1 MSHRIPVAVLLAALC
16 GLVATQQTAAQQTA
30 APQTGAQPASPAAT
44 AQQPPVTYLVEVN
57 FVEVDAFVTDAQGNT
72 VTNLTAADFEL
83 LEDGRQQKVA
93 SFSLVNI
100 PIQRAE
106 RALFATQPVEADVQ
120 TNEHVEGRV
129 YLLVLDDLHTDPI
142 RAPRVKAA
150 ARRFIEQ
157 SFGVND
163 VAAVVYTGGRANDS
177 QEFTNNPR
185 LLLRA
190 IDKFTGRKF
199 RSATINQLEN
209 TVVDPQS
216 GALVAGPD
224 IDRDERAF
232 RARSVMGTIRKL
244 ADFMAGVR
252 GRRKAVLLIGEG
264 VDYDI
269 FQAVGL
275 AGSTASSVIQD
286 THDAIAA
293 ATRGNVSLY
302 TIDPRGLLAGTE
314 DLISVSSTMEDQGVG
329 TGSIQSEMRRSQ
341 DSLRVLAAN
350 TGGFAAVN
358 RNDMDTA
365 FDRIVAENSSYYMLG
380 FYATNERR
388 DGRFRKLE
396 VRLKRPGLR
405 VRSRSGYY
413 EARGR
418 APAAPAP
425 AAGADAMNPAVGG
438 ALGSPLPMAGLPI
451 RVFAAPFKGTAPNA
465 SLAIS
470 IEMDASRFDFIE
482 KDGLFTETLDVAF
495 TALEANGK
503 VFAGDRHSVA
513 LALKPD
519 THTRAMERGVRVLSQ
534 HNVPPGRYQLRV
546 AAGNRTGT
554 AIGSVLYDVE
564 VPDFYKL
571 PLSMSGVA
579 LTSTAAGQA
588 ATVKAKDP
596 LAEFLPGP
604 ATTAREFQRNES
616 IALFVEFYEGQGDR
630 AAHMLEFKAELR
642 AEGGRVVRESTE
654 ERSSTEIKGS
664 SGGYGFGARFTFED
678 LDPGLY
684 VLHVQGQAQ
693 FGERPTVS
701 RDIQIRIR

>member
-1 MSHRIPVAVLLAALC
+1 MKQRVAVAVVVAALC
-16 GLVATQQTAAQQTA
+16 GVVPAAQQ
-30 APQTGAQPASPAAT
+30 QTPPSAT
-44 AQQPPVTYLVEVN
+44 PQQPPVSFLVEVN
-57 FVEVDAFVTDAQGNT
+57 YVEVDAFVTDAQGNV
-72 VTNLTAADFEL
+72 VTNLSSSDFEIF
-83 LEDGRQQKVA
+83 EDGKPQKVA
-93 SFSLVNI
+93 SFSLVDI

-106 RALFATQPVEADVQ
+106 RALFTTQPVEADVQ

-129 YLLVLDDLHTDPI
+129 YLIVLDDLHTDPT

-157 SFGVND
+157 NFGVND
-163 VAAVVYTGGRANDS
+163 IAAVVYTGGRANDS

-185 LLLRA
+185 RLIA
-190 IDKFTGRKF
+190 AVDKFTGRKF
-199 RSATINQLEN
+199 RSATVQQLEN
-209 TVVDPQS
+209 IQVNPATGQLEP
-216 GALVAGPD
+216 GPD
-224 IDRDERAF
+224 LDRDERAY
-232 RARSVMGTIRKL
+232 RARSVMATVRKL

-269 FQAVGL
+269 FEAVGQL
-275 AGSTASSVIQD
+275 GSTASSVIQD

-302 TIDPRGLLAGTE
+302 TLDPRGLATGGE
-314 DLISVSSTMEDQGVG
+314 DLIGVSSTLPEQGAG
-329 TGSIQSEMRRSQ
+329 LSSIVSEQRRAQ

-358 RNDMDTA
+358 RNDLDTA

-380 FYATNERR
+380 YYATNERR

-396 VRLKRPGLR
+396 VRVKRPGLR

-418 APAAPAP
+418 APAPQTASTGPNAL
-425 AAGADAMNPAVGG
+425 NPAVGG
-438 ALGSPLPMAGLPI
+438 ALASPLPVAGFPMK
-451 RVFAAPFKGTAPNA
+451 VFAAPFKGTAPNA
-465 SLAIS
+465 SLAITV
-470 IEMDASRFDFIE
+470 EMDASKLDFVE
-482 KDGLFTETLDVAF
+482 NAGAFNESVDLAF
-495 TALEANGK
+495 TAIEVGGK
-503 VFAGDRHSVA
+503 AYPGERHTLT

-519 THTRAMERGVRVLSQ
+519 TYQRAQERGIRVLTQ

-546 AAGNRTGT
+546 AAGNKAGT
-554 AIGSVLYDVE
+554 AVGTVLYDVD

-579 LTSTAAGQA
+579 ITSTASGQV
-588 ATVKAKDP
+588 ATIKSKDP

-604 ATTAREFQRNES
+604 ATTAREFDRSEG
-616 IALFVEFYEGQGDR
+616 IALFAEFYENQSSS
-630 AAHMLEFKAELR
+630 AAHMLEFRAELR
-642 AEGGRVVRESTE
+642 AEGGRVVREASE
-654 ERSSTEIKGS
+654 ERSSTEIQGS
-664 SGGYGFGARFTFED
+664 SGGFGFGARFAFED

-684 VLHVQGQAQ
+684 ILHVQGQSRI
-693 FGERPTVS
+693 GDRPTVS

>member
-1 MSHRIPVAVLLAALC
+1 MRYRLAVAFVVAAVC
-16 GLVATQQTAAQQTA
+16 GVAAAAQQ
-30 APQTGAQPASPAAT
+30 APSPAAPV
-44 AQQPPVTYLVEVN
+44 AAPLQLPPVTFLVEVN
-57 FVEVDAFVTDAQGNT
+57 YVEVDAFVTDAQGNV
-72 VTNLTAADFEL
+72 VTNLTAADFEV

-106 RALFATQPVEADVQ
+106 RALFTTQPVEADVQ

-129 YLLVLDDLHTDPI
+129 YLVVLDDLHTDPV

-150 ARRFIEQ
+150 ARRFVEQ
-157 SFGVND
+157 NFGVND
-163 VAAVVYTGGRANDS
+163 IAAVVYTGGRANDS

-185 LLLRA
+185 LLLAA

-199 RSATINQLEN
+199 RSATVNQLEN
-209 TVVDPQS
+209 IQVDPAT

-232 RARSVMGTIRKL
+232 RARSVMATIRKL

-269 FQAVGL
+269 FEAVGL

-302 TIDPRGLLAGTE
+302 AIDPRGLLSGTE
-314 DLISVSSTMEDQGVG
+314 DLIGVSSTLPDQGVG
-329 TGSIQSEMRRSQ
+329 TSSIMSEQRRSQ

-358 RNDMDTA
+358 RNDMDSA

-380 FYATNERR
+380 FYAANERR

-405 VRSRSGYY
+405 VRARSGYY

-418 APAAPAP
+418 APAPTAPAT
-425 AAGADAMNPAVGG
+425 GANAMNPVVGG
-438 ALGSPLPMAGLPI
+438 ALGSPLPMAGLPLK
-451 RVFAAPFKGTAPNA
+451 VFAAPFKGTAPNA
-465 SLAIS
+465 SLAIA
-470 IEMDASRFDFIE
+470 IEMDATKLDFVE
-482 KDGLFTETLDVAF
+482 KDGTFNETIDVAF
-495 TALEANGK
+495 TALDSSGK
-503 VFAGDRHSVA
+503 AFAGDRHTVT
-513 LALKPD
+513 LTLKPD
-519 THTRAMERGVRVLSQ
+519 THTRALERGVRVLSQ

-554 AIGSVLYDVE
+554 AVGSVLYDVE

-579 LTSTAAGQA
+579 LTSTAAGQVS
-588 ATVKAKDP
+588 TIKAKDP

-604 ATTAREFQRNES
+604 ATTVREFQRNES
-616 IALFVEFYEGQGDR
+616 LALFAEFYEGQGGR
-630 AAHMLEFKAELR
+630 AAHTLEFRAELR
-642 AEGGRVVRESTE
+642 AEGGRVVRETAE
-654 ERSSTEIKGS
+654 ERSSTEIQGA

-684 VLHVQGQAQ
+684 VIHVQGQARV
-693 FGERPTVS
+693 GDRPTVS